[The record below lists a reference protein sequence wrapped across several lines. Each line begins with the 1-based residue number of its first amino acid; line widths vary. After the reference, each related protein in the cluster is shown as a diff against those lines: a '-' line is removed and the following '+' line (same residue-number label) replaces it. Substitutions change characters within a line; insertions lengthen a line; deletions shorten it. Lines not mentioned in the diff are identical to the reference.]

1 VLGREEARV
10 EGHRAVGAGTRDG
23 AEAVGAGVAGGETGA
38 GGLYRPLKIAAIYAR
53 VSTERQEKEQTVDSQ
68 LDGLRRAAKD
78 GGYEVAPSH
87 VFVDERRSG
96 AHLDRPGLDRL
107 RDLASEGT
115 FEAVL
120 ISSPDRLARHYA
132 YQVLV
137 MEELQRAGCEVVFLN
152 HAFGETPEERMLLQI
167 QGVFAEYERALIKER
182 SRRGRLFA
190 ARQGRVSWS
199 HAPYGYRLIRKTE
212 SAPQKLVVDE
222 TEAEVVRQIFRW
234 CVEDGLSCYAMEKLL
249 RERGIP
255 TRKGR
260 ALGWYQST
268 VGDILRDTVYK
279 GLGYYN
285 RTKRVDAKK
294 PVGGMGFKDLRPGNL
309 RSHAERPKE
318 EWIPVTVP
326 AVVDPETWDLAQ
338 EQLRKN
344 RERATRNN
352 TKHHYLLRGLLVCGE
367 CGKRMIGWWT
377 KNGGRYVCA
386 DRYPRHEPWACN
398 GRSVMAREVEGP
410 IWEYVK
416 ELLSDPEL
424 LKARY
429 EEGRGDPAVDDAE
442 EREKERI
449 GRKLK
454 ALDREVGRLIDAYQ
468 AEVIDLADLK
478 ERRERIEEHGRMLKR
493 RLSEI
498 REKRAEREQ
507 EVRLLRGLEQF
518 SESVA
523 GALEDPSFETRQ
535 QVLRLV
541 VDRIVVEEERVV
553 VHHLVPTGPV
563 RLQTERLDVVALKK
577 HGALS
582 LHLYHVAHGPHEI
595 RGRKLL
601 TIFVPSPRLRF

>member
-1 VLGREEARV
+1 MLGREEARV

-23 AEAVGAGVAGGETGA
+23 AEAVGAGVAGGETGS

-68 LDGLRRAAKD
+68 LDALRRAAGE
-78 GGYEVAPSH
+78 GGYEVSPSH

-120 ISSPDRLARHYA
+120 VASPDRLARHYA

-137 MEELQRAGCEVVFLN
+137 MEELQRTGCGVVFLN

-167 QGVFAEYERALIKER
+167 TGVFAEYERALIKER

-190 ARQGRVSWS
+190 ARQGRVNWS

-212 SAPQKLVVDE
+212 STPQKLVVDE
-222 TEAEVVRQIFRW
+222 TEAEVVKQIFRW

-249 RERGIP
+249 RERGVP

-260 ALGWYQST
+260 PLGWSQST
-268 VGDILRDTVYK
+268 VGDVLRDTVYK

-285 RTKRVDAKK
+285 RTKRVDAKR
-294 PVGGMGFKDLRPGNL
+294 PVKGMGFKDLRPGNL

-318 EWIPVTVP
+318 EWIPVEVP
-326 AVVDPETWDLAQ
+326 AVVDPETWELAQ
-338 EQLRKN
+338 EQLEKN
-344 RERATRNN
+344 RERARRNN
-352 TKHHYLLRGLLVCGE
+352 TKHHYLLRSLLVCGE

-386 DRYPRHEPWACN
+386 DRYPRHEPWACD

-410 IWEYVK
+410 VWEYVK
-416 ELLSDPEL
+416 ELISDPDL

-429 EEGRGDPAVDDAE
+429 EEGRGDPAVDNEE

-468 AEVIDLADLK
+468 AEVIDLSELK
-478 ERRERIEEHGRMLKR
+478 ERRERIEEHGRVLKR

-498 REKRAEREQ
+498 YEKRAEREQ
-507 EVRLLRGLEQF
+507 EIRLLQGLEQF
-518 SESVA
+518 SESVRVS
-523 GALEDPSFETRQ
+523 LEEPSFETKQ

-541 VDRIVVEEERVV
+541 VDRIVVEDARVV
-553 VHHLVPTGPV
+553 VHHVVPTGPI
-563 RLQTERLDVVALKK
+563 RLQTERQ
-577 HGALS
+577 
-582 LHLYHVAHGPHEI
+582 
-595 RGRKLL
+595 
-601 TIFVPSPRLRF
+601 PRHRAYYPDPGTRPP

>member
-1 VLGREEARV
+1 MLGREEARV
-10 EGHRAVGAGTRDG
+10 EGHRGLGARTQDRGTETAGEIGGRD
-23 AEAVGAGVAGGETGA
+23 EAGS
-38 GGLYRPLKIAAIYAR
+38 LYRPLKIAAVYAR

-68 LDGLRRAAKD
+68 LDALHRAARE

-96 AHLDRPGLDRL
+96 AHLDRPSLDRL

-137 MEELQRAGCEVVFLN
+137 MEELQRCGCEVVFLN

-167 QGVFAEYERALIKER
+167 TGVFAEYERALIKER

-190 ARQGRVSWS
+190 ARQGRVNWS

-222 TEAEVVRQIFRW
+222 KEAEVVRQIFRW
-234 CVEDGLSCYAMEKLL
+234 CVEDGMTCYAMEKLL
-249 RERGIP
+249 REQGVP

-268 VGDILRDTVYK
+268 IGDILRDTVYK
-279 GLGYYN
+279 GVGYYN

-294 PVGGMGFKDLRPGNL
+294 PVGSTGFKDLRPGNL
-309 RSHAERPKE
+309 RSHAERPKG

-326 AVVDPETWDLAQ
+326 AIVDPETWELAQ

-352 TKHHYLLRGLLVCGE
+352 SKHHYLLRSLLVCGE

-386 DRYPRHEPWACN
+386 DRYPRHEPWACD

-429 EEGRGDPAVDDAE
+429 EEGRGDPAVDDE
-442 EREKERI
+442 QEREKERI

-454 ALDREVGRLIDAYQ
+454 ALDREIGRLIDAYQ
-468 AEVIDLADLK
+468 AEVIDLSELK
-478 ERRERIEEHGRMLKR
+478 ERRERIEEHGRMLKK

-498 REKRAEREQ
+498 HQKRAEREQ
-507 EVRLLRGLEQF
+507 EIRLVRGLEQF

-523 GALEDPSFETRQ
+523 GALEDPPFETKQ

-541 VDRIVVEEERVV
+541 VDRVVVEKERVV
-553 VHHLVPTGPV
+553 VHHVVPTGPV
-563 RLQTERLDVVALKK
+563 GLQTRHL
-577 HGALS
+577 GATPP
-582 LHLYHVAHGPHEI
+582 A
-595 RGRKLL
+595 
-601 TIFVPSPRLRF
+601 

>member
-1 VLGREEARV
+1 VLGRQEEGV
-10 EGHRAVGAGTRDG
+10 EGHRAGGAGAEGGIAAAVEPG
-23 AEAVGAGVAGGETGA
+23 AEFGAQEGC
-38 GGLYRPLKIAAIYAR
+38 YRPLKIAAIYAR
-53 VSTERQEKEQTVDSQ
+53 VSTERQEKEQTVESQ
-68 LDGLRRAAKD
+68 LDALHRAARE
-78 GGYEVAPSH
+78 GGYEVSPSH

-120 ISSPDRLARHYA
+120 VASPDRLARHYA

-137 MEELQRAGCEVVFLN
+137 MEELQRTGCEVVFLN

-190 ARQGRVSWS
+190 ARQGRVNWS

-212 SAPQKLVVDE
+212 NAPQKLVVDE

-234 CVEDGLSCYAMEKLL
+234 CVEDGMTCYAMEKLL
-249 RERGIP
+249 REQGVP

-260 ALGWYQST
+260 PLGWCQST

-279 GLGYYN
+279 GIGYYN
-285 RTKRVDAKK
+285 RTKRVDAKR
-294 PVGGMGFKDLRPGNL
+294 PVKDLGFKDLRPGNL

-318 EWIPVTVP
+318 EWIPVEVP
-326 AVVDPETWDLAQ
+326 TIVDPETWELAQ
-338 EQLRKN
+338 EQLQKN

-352 TKHHYLLRGLLVCGE
+352 TKHHYLLRSLLVCGE

-386 DRYPRHEPWACN
+386 DRYPRHAAWACD

-410 IWEYVK
+410 VWEYVK

-429 EEGRGDPAVDDAE
+429 EEGRGDPAISGEE

-468 AEVIDLADLK
+468 AEVIDLPELK

-493 RLSEI
+493 RLAEI
-498 REKRAEREQ
+498 REKRANREQ
-507 EVRLLRGLEQF
+507 EIRLLQGLEQF
-518 SESVA
+518 SESVQE
-523 GALEDPSFETRQ
+523 ALEEPSFETKQ

-541 VDRIVVEEERVV
+541 VDRIVVEDARVV
-553 VHHLVPTGPV
+553 VHHVVPTGPV
-563 RLQTERLDVVALKK
+563 GLQTR
-577 HGALS
+577 
-582 LHLYHVAHGPHEI
+582 HLP
-595 RGRKLL
+595 
-601 TIFVPSPRLRF
+601 

>member
-1 VLGREEARV
+1 LPGREEARV
-10 EGHRAVGAGTRDG
+10 EGHRAFGAGAQDG
-23 AEAVGAGVAGGETGA
+23 GMGVAGEAKGGDEA
-38 GGLYRPLKIAAIYAR
+38 GGLHRPLKIAAIYAR

-68 LDGLRRAAKD
+68 LDALHQAALE

-137 MEELQRAGCEVVFLN
+137 LEELQRTGCEVVFLN

-249 RERGIP
+249 RERGVP

-260 ALGWYQST
+260 ALGWCQST
-268 VGDILRDTVYK
+268 VGDVLRDTVYK
-279 GLGYYN
+279 GVGYYN
-285 RTKRVDAKK
+285 RTKRVDARR
-294 PVGGMGFKDLRPGNL
+294 PVGGTGFKDLRPGNL

-318 EWIPVTVP
+318 EWIPVKVP
-326 AVVDPETWDLAQ
+326 AIVDPETWDLAQ

-344 RERATRNN
+344 RERARRNN
-352 TKHHYLLRGLLVCGE
+352 TKHRYLLRSLLVCGE

-386 DRYPRHEPWACN
+386 DRYPRHEPWACD

-416 ELLSDPEL
+416 QLLSDPEL
-424 LKARY
+424 LKRRY
-429 EEGRGDPAVDDAE
+429 EEGRGDPAVDDGE

-468 AEVIDLADLK
+468 AEVIDLAELK

-493 RLSEI
+493 RLAEI

-507 EVRLLRGLEQF
+507 EIRLLRGLEQF
-518 SESVA
+518 SESVQD
-523 GALEDPSFETRQ
+523 ALEDPSFETKQ

-541 VDRIVVEEERVV
+541 VDRIVVEDSRVV
-553 VHHLVPTGPV
+553 VHHVVPTGPV
-563 RLQTERLDVVALKK
+563 GLQTE
-577 HGALS
+577 
-582 LHLYHVAHGPHEI
+582 HL
-595 RGRKLL
+595 
-601 TIFVPSPRLRF
+601 PRHRA

>member
-1 VLGREEARV
+1 MHRRGEGAVLGREEARV
-10 EGHRAVGAGTRDG
+10 EGHRAFGAGARDD
-23 AEAVGAGVAGGETGA
+23 GAGVVAGQFEGRDES
-38 GGLYRPLKIAAIYAR
+38 GGLHRPLRVAAIYAR

-68 LDGLRRAAKD
+68 LDALYRAA
-78 GGYEVAPSH
+78 GEGVYEVAPSH
-87 VFVDERRSG
+87 VFVDEWRSG

-137 MEELQRAGCEVVFLN
+137 MEELQRTGCEVVFLN

-190 ARQGRVSWS
+190 AKQGRVNWS

-212 SAPQKLVVDE
+212 STPQKLVVDE

-234 CVEDGLSCYAMEKLL
+234 CVEDGLTCYAMEKLL
-249 RERGIP
+249 REQGVP

-294 PVGGMGFKDLRPGNL
+294 PVGAMGFKDLRPGNL
-309 RSHAERPKE
+309 RSHAERPEE
-318 EWIPVTVP
+318 EWIPVTVL
-326 AVVDPETWDLAQ
+326 ALVDPETWDLAQ
-338 EQLRKN
+338 EQLHKN

-352 TKHHYLLRGLLVCGE
+352 TKHHYLLRSLLVCGE

-386 DRYPRHEPWACN
+386 DRYPRHEPWACD
-398 GRSVMAREVEGP
+398 GRSVMACEVEGP
-410 IWEYVK
+410 IWGYVK
-416 ELLSDPEL
+416 ALLSDPEL

-429 EEGRGDPAVDDAE
+429 EEGRGDPAVDDGE
-442 EREKERI
+442 EWEKERI

-468 AEVIDLADLK
+468 AEVIDLAELK
-478 ERRERIEEHGRMLKR
+478 ERRERIEEHGRMAKETTHRDSREAGGQGAGDPAAAGAGAVLR
-493 RLSEI
+493 ERTI
-498 REKRAEREQ
+498 R
-507 EVRLLRGLEQF
+507 VGGPLLRNEA
-518 SESVA
+518 A
-523 GALEDPSFETRQ
+523 GAASGG
-535 QVLRLV
+535 
-541 VDRIVVEEERVV
+541 
-553 VHHLVPTGPV
+553 GP
-563 RLQTERLDVVALKK
+563 D
-577 HGALS
+577 
-582 LHLYHVAHGPHEI
+582 
-595 RGRKLL
+595 RGRGR
-601 TIFVPSPRLRF
+601 TGGRPPRRPYGSGWVANATSTVTLPLRVIK

>member
-1 VLGREEARV
+1 
-10 EGHRAVGAGTRDG
+10 
-23 AEAVGAGVAGGETGA
+23 
-38 GGLYRPLKIAAIYAR
+38 
-53 VSTERQEKEQTVDSQ
+53 
-68 LDGLRRAAKD
+68 
-78 GGYEVAPSH
+78 
-87 VFVDERRSG
+87 
-96 AHLDRPGLDRL
+96 
-107 RDLASEGT
+107 
-115 FEAVL
+115 
-120 ISSPDRLARHYA
+120 
-132 YQVLV
+132 
-137 MEELQRAGCEVVFLN
+137 VFLN

-190 ARQGRVSWS
+190 ARQGRVNWS

-212 SAPQKLVVDE
+212 NTPQKLVVDE

-234 CVEDGLSCYAMEKLL
+234 CVEDVLSCYAMEKLL
-249 RERGIP
+249 RERGVP

-294 PVGGMGFKDLRPGNL
+294 PVGGTGFKDLRPGNL

-326 AVVDPETWDLAQ
+326 AIVDPETWELAQ

-344 RERATRNN
+344 RERAKRNN
-352 TKHHYLLRGLLVCGE
+352 TKHHYLLRSLLVCGE

-377 KNGGRYVCA
+377 RNGGRYVCA
-386 DRYPRHEPWACN
+386 DRYPRHEPWACD

-416 ELLSDPEL
+416 GLLSDPEL

-498 REKRAEREQ
+498 REKRAERGQ

-523 GALEDPSFETRQ
+523 GALGDPSFETKQ
-535 QVLRLV
+535 LVLRLV
-541 VDRIVVEEERVV
+541 VDRIVVEEARVV
-553 VHHLVPTGPV
+553 VHHVVPTGPV
-563 RLQTERLDVVALKK
+563 GLQTRHLHRHRVYERGRTTHSGKPHGAPVEVVRHATYIAGDGVDAVLASGALGHLRYPRVVAGEENLGLVGSLEDDLGVTLVRR
-577 HGALS
+577 HLLVDALRPQPG
-582 LHLYHVAHGPHEI
+582 LGGLPLDDERVAAEEDVGV
-595 RGRKLL
+595 GL
-601 TIFVPSPRLRF
+601 VDV

>member
-1 VLGREEARV
+1 MLGRQEEGV
-10 EGHRAVGAGTRDG
+10 EGHRAAR
-23 AEAVGAGVAGGETGA
+23 AGVEGGIAAAETDAEFGA
-38 GGLYRPLKIAAIYAR
+38 QGGCRSLKIAAIYAR

-68 LDGLRRAAKD
+68 LDALHQAARK

-120 ISSPDRLARHYA
+120 VASPDRLARHYA

-137 MEELQRAGCEVVFLN
+137 MEELQRTGCEVVFLN

-190 ARQGRVSWS
+190 ARQGRVNWS
-199 HAPYGYRLIRKTE
+199 HAPYGYRLVRKTE

-234 CVEDGLSCYAMEKLL
+234 CVEDGLTCYAMEKLL
-249 RERGIP
+249 REQGVP

-260 ALGWYQST
+260 PLGWCQST
-268 VGDILRDTVYK
+268 VGDVLRDTVYK

-285 RTKRVDAKK
+285 RTKRVDAKR
-294 PVGGMGFKDLRPGNL
+294 PVKSMGFKDLRPGNL
-309 RSHAERPKE
+309 RSHADRPEE
-318 EWIPVTVP
+318 EWIPVKVP
-326 AVVDPETWDLAQ
+326 AIVDPETWDLAQ

-344 RERATRNN
+344 RERARRNN
-352 TKHHYLLRGLLVCGE
+352 TKHHYLLRSLLVCGV

-377 KNGGRYVCA
+377 KNAGRYVCA
-386 DRYPRHEPWACN
+386 DRYPRHAAWACD
-398 GRSVMAREVEGP
+398 GRSVMSREVEGP
-410 IWEYVK
+410 VWEYVK
-416 ELLSDPEL
+416 GLLSDPEL

-429 EEGRGDPAVDDAE
+429 EEGRGDPAVDAEE
-442 EREKERI
+442 EREKQRI

-468 AEVIDLADLK
+468 TEVIDLPELK

-493 RLSEI
+493 RLAEI
-498 REKRAEREQ
+498 RGKRADREL
-507 EVRLLRGLEQF
+507 EIRLVRGLEQF
-518 SESVA
+518 CESVQE
-523 GALEDPSFETRQ
+523 ALEDPSFEAKQ

-541 VDRIVVEEERVV
+541 VDRIVVEDTRVV
-553 VHHLVPTGPV
+553 VHHVVPTGPI
-563 RLQTERLDVVALKK
+563 RLQTERPAAT
-577 HGALS
+577 GAN
-582 LHLYHVAHGPHEI
+582 
-595 RGRKLL
+595 
-601 TIFVPSPRLRF
+601 